1 MKSVALIGAKG
12 FVGQSICKYLLNNKN
27 ISLTL
32 VTRANYETAR
42 TKQKYDIVI
51 NSAMPSKRFWAK
63 QNPKD
68 DFRETVEKTFNIV
81 NYWKTIKIIQISSIS
96 ARSQLDTIYGSHK
109 SAAEQL
115 VNHEKNLIIRLGPM
129 YGEQLDKGVIID
141 MKNNLPV
148 YVSKESEYCFAPVDW
163 VGEWI
168 SENMHLYGII
178 DLGGNN
184 AIKLDEVAQKI
195 GSKSKFTGP
204 IDNQIV
210 SKPIKNGPEAKNV
223 VDFILKY
230 QSIK

>member
-1 MKSVALIGAKG
+1 MTSVALIGAKG
-12 FVGQSICKYLLNNKN
+12 FVGQSICKNLFNNKN

-63 QNPKD
+63 QNPQH

-81 NYWKTIKIIQISSIS
+81 NFWKSTKIIQISSIS
-96 ARSQLDTIYGSHK
+96 ARSQLDTIYGRHK
-109 SAAEQL
+109 SAAERL

-141 MKNNLPV
+141 MTNNLPV
-148 YVSKESEYCFAPVDW
+148 YVSKESAYCFAPVNW

-168 SENMHLYGII
+168 SENMHLSGII

-184 AIKLDEVAQKI
+184 AIKLDEVARKI
-195 GSKSKFTGP
+195 GSKSIFTGP

-210 SKPIKNGPEAKNV
+210 SKTIKNAPEAKNV

-230 QSIK
+230 RSIK